1 MKKLKEIINFLNQ
14 YLETD
19 QISDISFNGLQIE
32 GNTEINKILL
42 TTDFS
47 LESAQYAQKNNFDL
61 MIVHHGQF
69 WSKVNPSLV
78 GFSKKRIKIMLDN
91 NISLYACHL
100 PLDKHKEVGNNA
112 QLIKYLGA
120 EIQSEFL
127 DVNGVKISYV
137 GKFKEPKKFDEIVEK
152 MNTLGSN
159 QLDFQLGKE
168 KVETVAVCS
177 GGGGIAD
184 FNEAL
189 KFNCDLYITG
199 ETSEIYHLAK
209 ENRVNLIFGGHHATE
224 ILGVKALGKI
234 VEKKF
239 GVLCRFVDFPTGL

>member
-1 MKKLKEIINFLNQ
+1 MKKLKEIVNFLNQ
-14 YLETD
+14 YLEVD

-32 GNTEINKILL
+32 GKSEVEKILF

-47 LESAQYAQKNNFDL
+47 LQSAQYVVENNFDL

-69 WSKVNPSLV
+69 WDKVNPSVV
-78 GFSKKRIKIMLDN
+78 GFAKERIKLMLEK

-120 EIQSEFL
+120 EIKSEFL
-127 DVNGVKISYV
+127 DVNGTKISYI
-137 GKFKEPKKFDEIVEK
+137 GEFKESQNFNEIVAR
-152 MNTLGSN
+152 MQNLGIN
-159 QLDFQLGKE
+159 QLDFQLGKD
-168 KVETVAVCS
+168 KVKTIAVCS
-177 GGGGIAD
+177 GSGGIAG
-184 FNEAL
+184 FSQAL
-189 KFNCDLYITG
+189 ETDCDLYITG

-209 ENRVNLIFGGHHATE
+209 ENKINLIFGGHHATE
-224 ILGVKALGKI
+224 TLGVKALSKV

-239 GVLCRFVDFPTGL
+239 GVFCQFVDFPTGL